1 MEILNEIR
9 SKKKKPKALLAF
21 LVEKTK
27 QNPDL
32 FIQLIEGL
40 TTGSKVEKGTCLSVI
55 AHIAKDKPELAIP
68 YLNQITT
75 YINSDAPK
83 VKWEAAE
90 VIANIAQKFP
100 DKASKT
106 IPKLLLNTKDDGT
119 VVRWSAAYALT
130 EIAKNNP
137 KMQKDLLPKFLEI
150 LANEQN
156 KGVRNVYLKALKC
169 MGVPPSKT

>member
-1 MEILNEIR
+1 MEILDEIR
-9 SKKKKPKALLAF
+9 AKKKKPKELLAS
-21 LVEKTK
+21 LTEKVK
-27 QNPDL
+27 KNPDL

-40 TTGSKVEKGTCLSVI
+40 TTGSKVEKGTCLSVV
-55 AHIAKDKPELAIP
+55 AHVAKDKPELALPHLDHIMG
-68 YLNQITT
+68 
-75 YINSDAPK
+75 YINSDAPR

-106 IPKLLLNTKDDGT
+106 IPKLLLNTVDEGT

-137 KMQKDLLPKFLEI
+137 KLQKELIPKFLEI
-150 LANEQN
+150 LTNEQN
-156 KGVRNVYLKALKC
+156 KGVKNVYLKA
-169 MGVPPSKT
+169 